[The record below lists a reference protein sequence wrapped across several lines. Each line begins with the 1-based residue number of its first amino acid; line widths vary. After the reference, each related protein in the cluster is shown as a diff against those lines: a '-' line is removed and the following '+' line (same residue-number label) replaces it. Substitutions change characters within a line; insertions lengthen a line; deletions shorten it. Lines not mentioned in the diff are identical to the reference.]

1 MQFLL
6 TFHGE
11 MRWLVVLAALLVVGR
26 SILGLMRGLDFGKGD
41 RILMSVLV
49 GLLDLN
55 LLLGLILL
63 WGWPGGLAPY
73 RLEHAVTMIL
83 AVLAAHSW
91 ALWRGLPN
99 SALKFR
105 NNLIVVVVVLVLVCL
120 GVYRLRGGFVF

>member
-11 MRWLVVLAALLVVGR
+11 MRWLVLLAALLVAGR
-26 SILGLMRGLDFGKGD
+26 SIFGLIRGLDFGKGD

-63 WGWPGGLAPY
+63 AGGPGGLAPY

-91 ALWRGLPN
+91 AIWRRFPN

-105 NNLIVVVVVLVLVCL
+105 NTLIVVVLVLVLVCL